1 MTSHLIN
8 GGLNDTAPG
17 DSTSING
24 GNLDDLSGY
33 WISVGWGDRKHS
45 SSTTFF
51 ISGSAI
57 NHASAYVSL
66 EVENIAS
73 TKHSPATD
81 GGRNV
86 DLGLYYIF
94 VGGGWKHSTKDDR
107 SSIIG
112 GISNIVNGICACI
125 SEGSIGDSTSVSGQL
140 KHSVDSKLG
149 RSVTVSAGIL
159 SNDDRWLLSLRSNSS
174 SLISGGVVTMVGV

>member
-1 MTSHLIN
+1 MVIGYLSVEVTVNIPLVSPSLSVVVLLIMP
-8 GGLNDTAPG
+8 L
-17 DSTSING
+17 
-24 GNLDDLSGY
+24 L
-33 WISVGWGDRKHS
+33 
-45 SSTTFF
+45 TFPWR
-51 ISGSAI
+51 
-57 NHASAYVSL
+57 L
-66 EVENIAS
+66 KNIVS

-81 GGRNV
+81 GGRNI

-94 VGGGWKHSTKDDR
+94 VGGGWKNSTKDDR

-112 GISNIVNGICACI
+112 GILNIVNGICACI

-159 SNDDRWLLSLRSNSS
+159 SNDDRGLLSLRSNSS
-174 SLISGGVVTMVGV
+174 SLVSGGVVTMVGV